1 MSTEK
6 QIEANRA
13 NAKLSTGPNTAEGRA
28 RAAQNSFTHGL
39 NSSPESLFAAHPEQ
53 EEAYRALA
61 QKLRKDCQPETAI
74 EDETFQLY
82 AWSMFQAKRAQH
94 IEMLGQDRWLED
106 PDDAKK
112 FSQMERTMKLG
123 AMLERRASRALNE
136 LRKLQRDRFAAYE
149 VYAEHCVMGKEV
161 NIPKSLPT
169 ADIRKTD
176 LGHTS
181 PNYIAQ
187 FLLYQTKEV
196 KDTAKR
202 MLKDAKNKPNQAT
215 PANGENP
222 FANLSIEEL
231 LRIAKET
238 GLSK

>member
-1 MSTEK
+1 MSTDN
-6 QIEANRA
+6 QIAANRA
-13 NAKLSTGPNTAEGRA
+13 NAQFSTGPTTAEGKA
-28 RAAQNSFTHGL
+28 KVAANGLTHGL
-39 NSSPESLFAAHPEQ
+39 NSNPETLFAAHPDQ

-61 QKLRKDCQPETAI
+61 QKLRKDCQPESAI

-106 PDDAKK
+106 PDDGKK

-123 AMLERRASRALNE
+123 AMFERRASSALNE

-169 ADIRKTD
+169 AEIRKTD
-176 LGHTS
+176 LGRTS
-181 PNYIAQ
+181 PNYLAQ

-196 KDTAKR
+196 KDTAKQ
-202 MLKDAKNKPNQAT
+202 MLKDAKTKPNS
-215 PANGENP
+215 PAPVEENP
-222 FANLSIEEL
+222 FASLSIEEL
-231 LRIAKET
+231 LRIAKQT
-238 GLSK
+238 GLGN

>member
-1 MSTEK
+1 MSTDK
-6 QIEANRA
+6 QLAANRA
-13 NAKLSTGPNTAEGRA
+13 NGQLSTGPTTAEGKA
-28 RAAQNSFTHGL
+28 KVAANGLTHGL
-39 NSSPESLFAAHPEQ
+39 NCTPETLFAAHPDQ

-94 IEMLGQDRWLED
+94 IEMLGQDRWLKD

-112 FSQMERTMKLG
+112 FSQMERTMKLA
-123 AMLERRASRALNE
+123 AMLERRAARALNE

-196 KDTAKR
+196 KDTAKQ
-202 MLKDAKNKPNQAT
+202 MLKDAKSKPNS
-215 PANGENP
+215 PAPSTEENP
-222 FANLSIEEL
+222 FASLSIEEL
-231 LRIAKET
+231 LRIAKQT